1 MNISEI
7 KQIVT
12 HKETK
17 EYRVKLA
24 NGKSKI
30 VRLWLHMDGVA
41 IMGKGKRHY
50 GHLLSPYS
58 WDGLNDWV
66 SIKLVGHTQS
76 DKVKLVK
83 KRAKDAIKYLTESG
97 FWADIKK
104 EIEYFLSDDSI
115 IEGFCE
121 DMANGGYE
129 NVYCKRGEGEK
140 YEWCHTYQVF
150 ESFYNKKCWK
160 SIAYQ
165 SKFDREWHNS
175 QIEKAIAEKSNYH
188 RRWTNGYDNTIDIV
202 FDENGSRGWY
212 SEEYRNCGNGHYYLL
227 FDATHAIFYE
237 DD

>member
-1 MNISEI
+1 MKLSEI
-7 KQIVT
+7 NEIVT
-12 HKETK
+12 HKYSK
-17 EYRVKLA
+17 KYRVKLKS
-24 NGKSKI
+24 GKSEV
-30 VRLWLHMDGVA
+30 VRLWLADCGVA
-41 IMGKGKRHY
+41 IMRKRSRKHGY
-50 GHLLSPYS
+50 YLYREIENWETL
-58 WDGLNDWV
+58 
-66 SIKLVGHTQS
+66 KLVEHKEC
-76 DKVKLVK
+76 DKFKLVK
-83 KRAKDAIKYLTESG
+83 KRAQDAVKYLAQSG

-160 SIAYQ
+160 SIAYH
-165 SKFDREWHNS
+165 SKFDRERHNS

-202 FDENGSRGWY
+202 FDKNGSRGWY